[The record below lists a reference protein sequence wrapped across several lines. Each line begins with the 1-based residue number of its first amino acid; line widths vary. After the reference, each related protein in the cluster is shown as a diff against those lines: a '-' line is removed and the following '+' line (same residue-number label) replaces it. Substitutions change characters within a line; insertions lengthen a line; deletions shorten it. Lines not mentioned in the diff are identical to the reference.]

1 MYACAG
7 ATHSAILRCCRTVE
21 PLGLAFRQC
30 SLYPHTHFSLH
41 LSRGLMTGQ
50 PGTFLPCY
58 VPWYWFPSQVRQGDS
73 SAALRLVD
81 SLQRLL
87 RAHAVAVVDANDLHV
102 HKLFHKVPLFRL
114 FGVKVM
120 FLIQNLL
127 LFVNLFI
134 FMGVPCLF
142 PARNLVWLTVSPE
155 EALAS
160 GKGACNSG
168 IWENRKVVAVYRARN
183 FGCSCR
189 GAYDPWSHEQDTA
202 IPVMTL
208 RSPQI

>member
-1 MYACAG
+1 MHC
-7 ATHSAILRCCRTVE
+7 LFMRR
-21 PLGLAFRQC
+21 
-30 SLYPHTHFSLH
+30 
-41 LSRGLMTGQ
+41 
-50 PGTFLPCY
+50 
-58 VPWYWFPSQVRQGDS
+58 S
-73 SAALRLVD
+73 SA
-81 SLQRLL
+81 SLSASSNTSSATASITILKNWQNTRKT
-87 RAHAVAVVDANDLHV
+87 RKIRVAVVDANDLHV
-102 HKLFHKVPLFRL
+102 HKLFHKVPLFRS

-142 PARNLVWLTVSPE
+142 PARKLVWLTVSPE

>member
-1 MYACAG
+1 MLCSLVSVSLTGQAG
-7 ATHSAILRCCRTVE
+7 A
-21 PLGLAFRQC
+21 FR
-30 SLYPHTHFSLH
+30 H
-41 LSRGLMTGQ
+41 
-50 PGTFLPCY
+50 
-58 VPWYWFPSQVRQGDS
+58 GDS

-102 HKLFHKVPLFRL
+102 HKLFHKVPLFRS

-142 PARNLVWLTVSPE
+142 LARNLVWLTVSPE

-168 IWENRKVVAVYRARN
+168 IWENRKVVAVYRTRN

>member
-1 MYACAG
+1 MLCSLVSVSLTGQAG
-7 ATHSAILRCCRTVE
+7 A
-21 PLGLAFRQC
+21 FR
-30 SLYPHTHFSLH
+30 H
-41 LSRGLMTGQ
+41 
-50 PGTFLPCY
+50 
-58 VPWYWFPSQVRQGDS
+58 GDS
-73 SAALRLVD
+73 SATLRLVD

-102 HKLFHKVPLFRL
+102 HKLFHKVPLFRS

-127 LFVNLFI
+127 LFVKLFI

-160 GKGACNSG
+160 GEGACQGDAGVTGRSWRYIGQRASG
-168 IWENRKVVAVYRARN
+168 WVVKVL
-183 FGCSCR
+183 CSVER
-189 GAYDPWSHEQDTA
+189 RQYT
-202 IPVMTL
+202 
-208 RSPQI
+208 

>member
-1 MYACAG
+1 MLCSLVSVSLTGQAG
-7 ATHSAILRCCRTVE
+7 A
-21 PLGLAFRQC
+21 FR
-30 SLYPHTHFSLH
+30 H
-41 LSRGLMTGQ
+41 
-50 PGTFLPCY
+50 
-58 VPWYWFPSQVRQGDS
+58 GDS
-73 SAALRLVD
+73 SATLRLVD

-102 HKLFHKVPLFRL
+102 HKLFHKVPLFRS

-160 GKGACNSG
+160 GEGACQGDTGETEGHGGISG
-168 IWENRKVVAVYRARN
+168 KGLRMQLSRFIRPLVA
-183 FGCSCR
+183 
-189 GAYDPWSHEQDTA
+189 
-202 IPVMTL
+202 
-208 RSPQI
+208 

>member
-1 MYACAG
+1 MIRVAD
-7 ATHSAILRCCRTVE
+7 LV
-21 PLGLAFRQC
+21 
-30 SLYPHTHFSLH
+30 
-41 LSRGLMTGQ
+41 RGE
-50 PGTFLPCY
+50 LP
-58 VPWYWFPSQVRQGDS
+58 V
-73 SAALRLVD
+73 SAADDVVFAVVNEQVLRVGRLVVEGQHAGGED
-81 SLQRLL
+81 AAGGFQV
-87 RAHAVAVVDANDLHV
+87 AVAVVDANDLHV
-102 HKLFHKVPLFRL
+102 LKMFHKVPLFRS

-189 GAYDPWSHEQDTA
+189 GSCDPWSHEQDTA

-208 RSPQI
+208 RTPQI